1 MSKKS
6 TYKEL
11 EKRVKELENEAA
23 ALKKVEKS
31 LKISNSAMESSINA
45 IGITD
50 FGGKLIYVNDS
61 AVKMWGYDSKDEIL
75 GRFLPEFWEGPDV
88 FNTMKALLEK
98 GGAIGEDI
106 GKRKDGSLFNVQFSA
121 SMIKDGAG
129 NPLYMFGSFFD
140 ISERK
145 QVEEMLRESEER
157 YRSVFENTGTATA
170 IDEEDMTVSMVN
182 TEFEKLSG
190 YSKQEIEGKIKWTQ
204 FIAKEDLGRLKA
216 FHAKRRESDG
226 NSPSEYEFHFVDK
239 QRNIKDILVKTALIP
254 GTKKSISS
262 LVDVTARKK
271 VEEAL
276 RESEAKYRELVQN
289 ANSIIFR
296 MDTQGN
302 ITFFNEFAQSF
313 FGYDEDEIIGKNL
326 IGTIVPKSDSAGRD
340 LAEMIQ
346 DLLVHPDQY
355 ATNENENM
363 RMNGE
368 RVWVV
373 WTNKAIR
380 NKDGNIVEILCVGND
395 NTERKRAEEAQRESE
410 ALFNAFMKHLPAL
423 AFMKDADGRYL
434 YFNEACT
441 TFYNVAPSERIG
453 KTDDDLFP
461 SEVAKHLRENDKEVI
476 RTGEV
481 LDTVEKIQIGDEVQ
495 YHHISKFPV
504 KKEDGP
510 SLLAGIAI
518 DITDRVRAEEENKK
532 LEAQLQQAQKMEAI
546 GTLAGGIAHDFN
558 NILSAI
564 IGYTELSMLEISQ
577 RSSTM
582 DNLNEIIKASHRA
595 RDMVKQILAFSRQ
608 HQQERIPIQ
617 ISQIVKEALKML
629 RGSLPTTIEIRNHIE
644 NGIGIVEADATQI
657 HQVLMNLST
666 NAAQA
671 MGEKGGILKIDL
683 ANVDVDPAKAAHH
696 ADLRQGSYV
705 RLTVSDTGEGMTQE
719 VLERIFEPYF
729 TTKEKEIG
737 TGMGLAVVHGIVKG
751 HGGEIT
757 VQSKP
762 GEGSSLSVYLPRI
775 EKEIRPEAMRTDVL
789 STGHERI
796 LFVDDEQALVDIG
809 RRMLEKLGY
818 KVTTRVSS
826 VEALELFRAKP
837 GQFDLV
843 VTDMTMPN
851 MTGDRLAKELMQ
863 IRADIPI
870 VLCTGYSECISKES
884 AKKTGIKEFIMKPLA
899 MKELADAIRNTID
912 KV

>member
-23 ALKKVEKS
+23 ALKRVEKS

-75 GRFLPEFWEGPDV
+75 GRFLPEFWERPDV

-216 FHAKRRESDG
+216 FHAKRRENDG

-683 ANVDVDPAKAAHH
+683 ANVNVDPAKAAHH